1 MPIRSRVLYVFH
13 WAVIA
18 IEQEAEARMGRARA
32 IVDRLTGTTLASK
45 DEFYAA
51 MIAVAACTHSLD
63 ALYAEL
69 AEHVAPETVA
79 TWEAARRGG
88 RAREVAAI
96 LDLAVDADVDAWR
109 QRLRTL
115 YEERRNPVVH
125 PKVRWRD
132 LVEHPELGE
141 IAADEADTV
150 EAVNESVDL
159 LLEILIAC
167 AEHPKPGADAWVA
180 QVGGFGLPGMVEYLK
195 ELRDQRTAEFVEAI
209 DDDA

>member
-1 MPIRSRVLYVFH
+1 
-13 WAVIA
+13 
-18 IEQEAEARMGRARA
+18 MGRQRA
-32 IVDRLTGTTLASK
+32 VETCLTGTSLAPK

-69 AEHVAPETVA
+69 AEHVAPETIA

-88 RAREVAAI
+88 RGREVAAI
-96 LDLAVDADVDAWR
+96 LELAVEADVDAWR
-109 QRLRTL
+109 PRLRTL

-150 EAVNESVDL
+150 EAVQESVDL

-167 AEHPKPGADAWVA
+167 AEAPKPRAEAWAA
-180 QVGGFGLPGMVEYLK
+180 QIGGFGFLGMVEYLK
-195 ELRDQRTAEFVEAI
+195 ELRDQRTAELVEAL
-209 DDDA
+209 DGEA